1 MAQKAT
7 AHDKK
12 SAEHHEAGAHDKA
25 VHQENIHSCYF
36 LQGGGIMLKKVIML
50 SVAVLFGMQAGLAI
64 AANPDTGPGCG
75 LGKLAWSDYSEQKS
89 IAPQVLMATTNGT
102 FGSQTFGISTGT
114 SGCTNDGKV
123 MAEQKTTMFAQLNF
137 ENLSQ
142 EMAQGQGEHLASLA
156 TLMGVPAEHQA
167 AFFAMT
173 QERYTS
179 LVKTGAASPVAMVKA
194 IHDAI
199 ATHPVLAQ
207 VSTR

>member
-1 MAQKAT
+1 
-7 AHDKK
+7 
-12 SAEHHEAGAHDKA
+12 
-25 VHQENIHSCYF
+25 
-36 LQGGGIMLKKVIML
+36 MLKKVLLL
-50 SVAVLFGMQAGLAI
+50 SVAVLFGMQAGLAM

-194 IHDAI
+194 INDAI

>member
-1 MAQKAT
+1 M
-7 AHDKK
+7 
-12 SAEHHEAGAHDKA
+12 S
-25 VHQENIHSCYF
+25 
-36 LQGGGIMLKKVIML
+36 KKVLMV
-50 SVAVLFGMQAGLAI
+50 SVAVLFGIQAGMAM

-75 LGKLAWSDYSEQKS
+75 LGKLAWADYSHQKN

-102 FGSQTFGISTGT
+102 FGSGTFGISSGT

-123 MAEQKTTMFAQLNF
+123 MAEHKTTVFAQLNF

-179 LVKTGAASPVAMVKA
+179 LVNAGEVSPVAMVKA
-194 IHDAI
+194 INDAI
-199 ATHPVLAQ
+199 AVDLTFAQ

>member
-1 MAQKAT
+1 M
-7 AHDKK
+7 
-12 SAEHHEAGAHDKA
+12 S
-25 VHQENIHSCYF
+25 
-36 LQGGGIMLKKVIML
+36 KKVIML
-50 SVAVLFGMQAGLAI
+50 SVAVLFGMQAGLAL

-75 LGKLAWSDYSEQKS
+75 LGKLAWSDYKGQKE

-102 FGSQTFGISTGT
+102 FYSTTFGISSGT
-114 SGCTNDGKV
+114 SGCTSDGKI
-123 MAEQKTTMFAQLNF
+123 MSEQKTTMFAQLNF

-173 QERYTS
+173 QDRYTS
-179 LVKTGAASPVAMVKA
+179 LVKTGETSPVAMVKA
-194 IHDAI
+194 INDAI
-199 ATHPVLAQ
+199 AKYPVFAK

>member
-1 MAQKAT
+1 M
-7 AHDKK
+7 
-12 SAEHHEAGAHDKA
+12 S
-25 VHQENIHSCYF
+25 
-36 LQGGGIMLKKVIML
+36 KKVIML
-50 SVAVLFGMQAGLAI
+50 SVAVLFGMQAGLAL

-75 LGKLAWSDYSEQKS
+75 LGKLAWSDYKGQKE

-102 FGSQTFGISTGT
+102 FYSTTFGISSGT
-114 SGCTNDGKV
+114 SGCTSDGKI
-123 MAEQKTTMFAQLNF
+123 MSEQKTTMFAQLNF

-179 LVKTGAASPVAMVKA
+179 LVKTGETSPVAMVKA
-194 IHDAI
+194 INDAI
-199 ATHPVLAQ
+199 AKYPVLAK

>member
-1 MAQKAT
+1 M
-7 AHDKK
+7 
-12 SAEHHEAGAHDKA
+12 S
-25 VHQENIHSCYF
+25 
-36 LQGGGIMLKKVIML
+36 KKVIML
-50 SVAVLFGMQAGLAI
+50 SVAVLFGMQAGLAL

-75 LGKLAWSDYSEQKS
+75 LGKLAWSDYKGQKE

-102 FGSQTFGISTGT
+102 FYSTTFGISSGT
-114 SGCTNDGKV
+114 SGCTSDGKI
-123 MAEQKTTMFAQLNF
+123 MSEQKTTMFAQLNF

-156 TLMGVPAEHQA
+156 TLMGVPAEDQA

-179 LVKTGAASPVAMVKA
+179 LVKTGEASPVAMVKA
-194 IHDAI
+194 INDAI
-199 ATHPVLAQ
+199 APHSALAQ